1 MDTKADAA
9 QAGTKAKQQA
19 FGIAY
24 AKGILDT
31 LGIKY
36 DTAASTKPAET
47 VTDAETQAAISKVQP
62 AAGLSGKTMQS
73 LLDYEYGVEL
83 VKKLAKAMQK

>member
-1 MDTKADAA
+1 M
-9 QAGTKAKQQA
+9 
-19 FGIAY
+19 AY

-36 DTAASTKPAET
+36 DTAAATKPAET
-47 VTDAETQAAISKVQP
+47 ETDAETQAAITKVQQ
-62 AAGLSGKTMQS
+62 AAGLSGKTMQY

-83 VKKLAKAMQK
+83 VKKLAAAMQK

>member
-9 QAGTKAKQQA
+9 QAGTKAKQQV

-36 DTAASTKPAET
+36 DTAASTKPAEPE
-47 VTDAETQAAISKVQP
+47 TDAETQAAITKVQQ
-62 AAGLSGKTMQS
+62 AAGLSDKTMQY

-83 VKKLAKAMQK
+83 VKKLAKAVK

>member
-1 MDTKADAA
+1 MQHRRAPR
-9 QAGTKAKQQA
+9 QA
-19 FGIAY
+19 FGVAY

-36 DTAASTKPAET
+36 DTATATKPAET
-47 VTDAETQAAISKVQP
+47 VTDAETQAAITKVQQ
-62 AAGLSGKTMQS
+62 AAGLSDKTMQY

-83 VKKLAKAMQK
+83 VKKLAKAIK